1 VTDTVTQRVPASKRG
16 RRELTVAVLLAVAG
30 GAILLLVASRGW
42 VGLRVDRKAPL
53 PPLHRT
59 IDGSDAQPLLYALG
73 LVGLAGAVAIL
84 ATRRIGRIVVGVLL
98 VATGLLTLQRTISD
112 LNGMS
117 PAHVLSLLEDAG
129 PVVGV
134 ATGAHTVVDL
144 QLGWMIAALIG
155 SVLMALAGLLTVARA
170 GAWPVMGKRYERAG
184 GGSKPAAA
192 ATDRT
197 LWDAMDRGEDPT
209 TGATEA
215 GGDHA
220 DDRTR

>member
-1 VTDTVTQRVPASKRG
+1 MTPAAAKRS
-16 RRELTVAVLLAVAG
+16 RRELTAAVVLAVAG
-30 GAILLLVASRGW
+30 GALLLFIASRGW

-98 VATGLLTLQRTISD
+98 VATGAVALQRTISD
-112 LNGMS
+112 LNGLS
-117 PAHVLSLLEDAG
+117 PGHVLSLLEDAG

-134 ATGAHTVVDL
+134 PRGAHTVVDPH
-144 QLGWMIAALIG
+144 LGWMIAAL
-155 SVLMALAGLLTVARA
+155 VAAALLGTAGLATIVRA
-170 GAWPVMGKRYERAG
+170 GSWPMMGKRYERAERR
-184 GGSKPAAA
+184 SAAV
-192 ATDRT
+192 TDRN
-197 LWDAMDRGEDPT
+197 LWDAMDRGEDLT
-209 TGATEA
+209 AGDGAP

-220 DDRTR
+220 EDRTR